1 MKIRWIFNALAAM
14 EAVLCPAL
22 CLMYAFCGLALWTQ
36 TVYFCPLLGAVLA
49 ALLFSRDKRRFI
61 WKCAGSLCLFAAL
74 FILALKL
81 GWWGDVVAVFN
92 AQYAA
97 EYGGMNMGDAA
108 GIFLLW
114 TPTAF
119 AALIGGVIVSAG
131 VRRSV
136 IENENLRASAGGLR
150 ENRVMG
156 CGGTRCT
163 GAEYAEIIAVF
174 DCAAFE
180 IEEFETVCE
189 TPDAVQVHYV
199 ITTTAEKP
207 ENSDLSGK
215 FHITSTWRNTGGRWK
230 LVFNMDR
237 NVPER

>member
-49 ALLFSRDKRRFI
+49 ALLFSRDKRRFV

-81 GWWGDVVAVFN
+81 GWWGDVFAVFN

-119 AALIGGVIVSAG
+119 AALIGGAPGCG
-131 VRRSV
+131 VLSLKRKICGLQLAVYGRV
-136 IENENLRASAGGLR
+136 LMIRELEEKMWRAAQARDKAAFL
-150 ENRVMG
+150 ELVDVNAVMV

-163 GAEYAEIIAVF
+163 G
-174 DCAAFE
+174 
-180 IEEFETVCE
+180 
-189 TPDAVQVHYV
+189 
-199 ITTTAEKP
+199 
-207 ENSDLSGK
+207 
-215 FHITSTWRNTGGRWK
+215 RNMRK
-230 LVFNMDR
+230 
-237 NVPER
+237 

>member
-36 TVYFCPLLGAVLA
+36 TVYFCPLPGAVLA

-81 GWWGDVVAVFN
+81 GWWGDVFAVFN
-92 AQYAA
+92 AQYTA

-136 IENENLRASAGGLR
+136 IEKENLRASAGGLL
-150 ENRVMG
+150 EGNDDT
-156 CGGTRCT
+156 GT
-163 GAEYAEIIAVF
+163 
-174 DCAAFE
+174 
-180 IEEFETVCE
+180 
-189 TPDAVQVHYV
+189 
-199 ITTTAEKP
+199 
-207 ENSDLSGK
+207 
-215 FHITSTWRNTGGRWK
+215 
-230 LVFNMDR
+230 
-237 NVPER
+237 

>member
-1 MKIRWIFNALAAM
+1 MDIQRAGGDGGSTLPG
-14 EAVLCPAL
+14 AVPYVRILRA
-22 CLMYAFCGLALWTQ
+22 
-36 TVYFCPLLGAVLA
+36 CPLDADRIFLSAAGAVLA

-81 GWWGDVVAVFN
+81 GWWGDVFAVFN

-136 IENENLRASAGGLR
+136 IEKENLRASAGGLL
-150 ENRVMG
+150 E
-156 CGGTRCT
+156 GTDDT
-163 GAEYAEIIAVF
+163 G
-174 DCAAFE
+174 
-180 IEEFETVCE
+180 T
-189 TPDAVQVHYV
+189 
-199 ITTTAEKP
+199 
-207 ENSDLSGK
+207 
-215 FHITSTWRNTGGRWK
+215 
-230 LVFNMDR
+230 
-237 NVPER
+237 

>member
-1 MKIRWIFNALAAM
+1 MRKIADILLR
-14 EAVLCPAL
+14 AVLTGFAI
-22 CLMYAFCGLALWTQ
+22 AIGG
-36 TVYFCPLLGAVLA
+36 TVYLSCGNKFLSAFLFGTGLFVILSFGFNLFTGKVGYAVEREAAYLGELGLIWLGNLAGAVLA

-81 GWWGDVVAVFN
+81 GWWGDVFAVFN

-136 IENENLRASAGGLR
+136 IEKENLRASAGGLR
-150 ENRVMG
+150 E
-156 CGGTRCT
+156 GTDDT
-163 GAEYAEIIAVF
+163 G
-174 DCAAFE
+174 
-180 IEEFETVCE
+180 T
-189 TPDAVQVHYV
+189 
-199 ITTTAEKP
+199 
-207 ENSDLSGK
+207 
-215 FHITSTWRNTGGRWK
+215 
-230 LVFNMDR
+230 
-237 NVPER
+237 